1 MNRGST
7 YHRAPMPAA
16 LPDNVD
22 AWRMV
27 QARREFDGTLP
38 LAKLPR
44 LGASLAGQEGS
55 VRYAI
60 GFGTDDF
67 GIAFLELDVEAALP
81 LVCQRTLDVF
91 EQPVRI
97 HQRLGLID
105 DESREASLPEG
116 YEPLLVVDGNLGL
129 KDVIEDEL
137 ILSLPVV
144 ALSPGA
150 PLDEVPLTAE
160 SPVDA
165 DEAPANPF
173 AVLGRLRD
181 TRAD

>member
-1 MNRGST
+1 
-7 YHRAPMPAA
+7 MPAA

-60 GFGTDDF
+60 EFGTDDF

-116 YEPLLVVDGNLGL
+116 YEPLLVTDGNLDL

-144 ALSPGA
+144 ALAPGV
-150 PLDEVPLTAE
+150 PFDEVPLAVAPAIE
-160 SPVDA
+160 V
-165 DEAPANPF
+165 DEAPSNPF

-181 TRAD
+181 TRTD